1 MRHLPAIRLLRLALQ
16 LAGTRT
22 GMTMDEMAQFL
33 EGSRKTAERARDSLV
48 ELFPALEYWEDEG
61 RLRRWR
67 MPGSALVGLSEPR
80 PETVAAVE
88 LSARECDSRGEPDR
102 AARLRDAAATLR
114 ALMRPGA
121 LARAEPDIEAL
132 MQAEG
137 IAMRPGP
144 HPVIPPGV
152 LANIRRAILGMQLIV
167 VRYKASGAEEPATRI
182 LCPYGIL
189 YGGRGWLVAHVE
201 NLPDMRLWRLDRI
214 ESVDL
219 LDRNFDR
226 REDFSLT
233 EYAAQS
239 FGVFQEEPRSI
250 VLQFSTDVSD
260 EAASWSFH
268 PSQLIERQTD
278 GSLTVRLHCG
288 GMQELCWYLFTW
300 GPSVQILEPPQLKET
315 MQRLITEAA
324 KNTAYAKNTPEN

>member
-1 MRHLPAIRLLRLALQ
+1 MRHEPAIRLLRLALQ

-22 GMTMDEMAQFL
+22 GMTIDEMAQFL
-33 EGSRKTAERARDSLV
+33 GGSRKTAERARDSLV

-61 RLRRWR
+61 RVRRWR

-88 LSARECDSRGEPDR
+88 LSARECESRGEPDR

-144 HPVIPPGV
+144 RLVIPPGI

-189 YGGRGWLVAHVE
+189 YGGRGWLVGHVE
-201 NLPDMRLWRLDRI
+201 NLSDMRLWRLDRI

-219 LDRNFDR
+219 LDRNFAR
-226 REDFSLT
+226 REEFSLAK
-233 EYAAQS
+233 YAVQS
-239 FGVFQEEPRSI
+239 FGVFQEEEQDV
-250 VLQFSTDVSD
+250 VLRFSPEVADD
-260 EAASWSFH
+260 AAGWVFH
-268 PSQLIERQTD
+268 PSQTTDRENTGALIVNLR
-278 GSLTVRLHCG
+278 CG
-288 GMQELCWYLFTW
+288 GMHELCWHLFTW
-300 GPSVQILEPPQLKET
+300 GTNFQIVSPASLKLLMKGLTKSMLEHIEQS
-315 MQRLITEAA
+315 
-324 KNTAYAKNTPEN
+324 

>member
-22 GMTMDEMAQFL
+22 GMTIEEMAQFL
-33 EGSRKTAERARDSLV
+33 EGSRKTAERSRDALV
-48 ELFPALEYWEDEG
+48 ELFPALEYWEDGG
-61 RLRRWR
+61 RIRRWR
-67 MPGSALVGLSEPR
+67 MPGSALVGLSEPK

-88 LSARECDSRGEPDR
+88 LSARENDNRGEPDR
-102 AARLRDAAATLR
+102 AGRLRDAAATLR
-114 ALMRPGA
+114 ALMRPGV

-144 HPVIPPGV
+144 RPVIPSVV
-152 LANIRRAILGMQLIV
+152 LANIRRAILGMRLIV
-167 VRYKASGAEEPATRI
+167 VRYKASGIEEPATRI

-189 YGGRGWLVAHVE
+189 YGGRGWIVAHVE

-219 LDRNFDR
+219 LDRNFNR
-226 REDFSLT
+226 RENLSLA

-239 FGVFQEEPRSI
+239 FGVFQQEPQDV
-250 VLQFSTDVSD
+250 VLRFSHEVSED
-260 EAASWSFH
+260 AANWRFH
-268 PSQLIERQTD
+268 PSQTIEYDDDR
-278 GSLTVRLHCG
+278 RLLVHLYCG
-288 GMQELCWYLFTW
+288 GMRELLWHLFTW
-300 GPSVQILEPPQLKET
+300 GVSVEVIRPKQLYE
-315 MQRLITEAA
+315 LL
-324 KNTAYAKNTPEN
+324 KNSGA